1 MDITRAKELLST
13 LADGMDP
20 FTGELLPQNHV
31 CNQPEMIRALHEILN
46 ALPSEKRKDLPRNAG
61 KPWTDIEEEK
71 LLDEFDSGM
80 TISAIAKEHGRSKG
94 AIESRLVNLGKITD
108 TYIGKRF
115 VKGVFS
121 KQSHSSPWKQHI
133 TGFPRGIFRKFHNLY
148 LSANPSIYGYV
159 ISLPFIFAYSA
170 KLLRAFA
177 KPTISDSFN
186 VQITDSHS
194 LIHFFV
200 CFICSSEI

>member
-1 MDITRAKELLST
+1 MKLTNNEKKTLKGLLLQLFIYGAGALIIYFSYKHEFY
-13 LADGMDP
+13 LA
-20 FTGELLPQNHV
+20 TSVL
-31 CNQPEMIRALHEILN
+31 I
-46 ALPSEKRKDLPRNAG
+46 
-61 KPWTDIEEEK
+61 
-71 LLDEFDSGM
+71 
-80 TISAIAKEHGRSKG
+80 
-94 AIESRLVNLGKITD
+94 IESIIIRFI
-108 TYIGKRF
+108 YGKRF

>member
-1 MDITRAKELLST
+1 MQVTEL
-13 LADGMDP
+13 
-20 FTGELLPQNHV
+20 
-31 CNQPEMIRALHEILN
+31 
-46 ALPSEKRKDLPRNAG
+46 ALPG
-61 KPWTDIEEEK
+61 VK
-71 LLDEFDSGM
+71 LIIPTYFDDNRGYSTEAYNDRTLREYG
-80 TISAIAKEHGRSKG
+80 
-94 AIESRLVNLGKITD
+94 IT
-108 TYIGKRF
+108 TQFVVGKRF

-200 CFICSSEI
+200 RFICSSEI

>member
-1 MDITRAKELLST
+1 MNKRCI
-13 LADGMDP
+13 
-20 FTGELLPQNHV
+20 
-31 CNQPEMIRALHEILN
+31 ALVLCRVVMVE
-46 ALPSEKRKDLPRNAG
+46 G
-61 KPWTDIEEEK
+61 CWY
-71 LLDEFDSGM
+71 
-80 TISAIAKEHGRSKG
+80 RSKG
-94 AIESRLVNLGKITD
+94 EYQHGRKNC
-108 TYIGKRF
+108 TYIERDVRLIMFLFTRFHDGKRF

-200 CFICSSEI
+200 RFICSSEI

>member
-1 MDITRAKELLST
+1 MIQGNAKEDMINVFRLGIGREENDS
-13 LADGMDP
+13 A
-20 FTGELLPQNHV
+20 LLPQSRQH
-31 CNQPEMIRALHEILN
+31 IASAKYTI
-46 ALPSEKRKDLPRNAG
+46 
-61 KPWTDIEEEK
+61 DIMAEAP
-71 LLDEFDSGM
+71 
-80 TISAIAKEHGRSKG
+80 TIVFV
-94 AIESRLVNLGKITD
+94 VNSLGKSIMEELT
-108 TYIGKRF
+108 TEERGKRF

-200 CFICSSEI
+200 RFICSSEI

>member
-1 MDITRAKELLST
+1 MKTKNSKFSRILVILMIVALMIPAFGSAAYAESNTDST
-13 LADGMDP
+13 GPFRTPAGYVISFSAINNVQALADVFVTSSGYASSITSKITLQSAP
-20 FTGELLPQNHV
+20 LGSSSYSNVTGV
-31 CNQPEMIRALHEILN
+31 
-46 ALPSEKRKDLPRNAG
+46 LPS
-61 KPWTDIEEEK
+61 
-71 LLDEFDSGM
+71 
-80 TISAIAKEHGRSKG
+80 
-94 AIESRLVNLGKITD
+94 
-108 TYIGKRF
+108 TYTGKRF

-200 CFICSSEI
+200 RFICSSEI

>member
-1 MDITRAKELLST
+1 MLL
-13 LADGMDP
+13 
-20 FTGELLPQNHV
+20 
-31 CNQPEMIRALHEILN
+31 ALHCWSRTNYYFKQRCRFLQKN
-46 ALPSEKRKDLPRNAG
+46 
-61 KPWTDIEEEK
+61 
-71 LLDEFDSGM
+71 
-80 TISAIAKEHGRSKG
+80 RSYSNKG
-94 AIESRLVNLGKITD
+94 VIKKI
-108 TYIGKRF
+108 YFSFGKRF

-159 ISLPFIFAYSA
+159 ISLPVIFAYSA

>member
-1 MDITRAKELLST
+1 MIGLSYSRPP
-13 LADGMDP
+13 LCP
-20 FTGELLPQNHV
+20 LQFPQ
-31 CNQPEMIRALHEILN
+31 AWL
-46 ALPSEKRKDLPRNAG
+46 
-61 KPWTDIEEEK
+61 
-71 LLDEFDSGM
+71 
-80 TISAIAKEHGRSKG
+80 
-94 AIESRLVNLGKITD
+94 ESRDGQSSYHYTHRPRKRSGSENGAPLR
-108 TYIGKRF
+108 IGAGSFSETRF

-133 TGFPRGIFRKFHNLY
+133 TGFPRGIFRKIHNLY